1 MPFSRP
7 TLSTLRTQ
15 AMQDITSSDLPNANG
30 FLRRAVLRVLAWVQA
45 GMAYL
50 HFGYLDWI
58 AQQGVPF
65 TCTDEYIDAWAGL
78 KNVLRKAPT
87 AAIGTWVGSG
97 TGAATLPS
105 GTSVLRG
112 GDNFA
117 YVTTATVE
125 VSGGVVSA
133 PIVAVT
139 AGSAGN
145 ADAGTP
151 MSLGTVISGINS
163 AGTASAAITGGSD
176 LQTDA
181 SLRTEM
187 LQAYA
192 APSQGGAKSD
202 YVAWALAVPG
212 VTRAWCNPLGNGAG
226 TVVVYTMFDVAES
239 AHGGFPQG
247 TNGAATGETRASAAT
262 GDQLAVANYIYGPS
276 RQPVTALVYS
286 DAPSPQTL
294 NFSIGGI
301 PAGQQPSASA
311 ALAALLVQKGSPL
324 ADTPIDQSDVDAAIS
339 AVVGTTTFRV
349 TSPTFPQTPTL
360 GNLFVLGTVTYS

>member
-7 TLSTLRTQ
+7 TLSTLRQQ
-15 AMQDITSSDLPNANG
+15 AMNDITSSDLPNANG

-58 AQQGVPF
+58 ARQSVPF
-65 TCTDEYIDAWAGL
+65 TCTDEFIDAWAGL

-87 AAIGTWVGSG
+87 AAIGTWVGTGSPNG
-97 TGAATLPS
+97 TVLPS
-105 GTSVLRG
+105 GTPIQRG
-112 GDNFA
+112 DGFA
-117 YVTTATVE
+117 YITTSAASV
-125 VSGGVVSA
+125 VSGAVSA
-133 PIVAVT
+133 PFQAT
-139 AGSAGN
+139 TTGSVGN
-145 ADAGTP
+145 SDAGTP
-151 MSLGTVISGINS
+151 LTLGTVIAGINS
-163 AGTASAAITGGSD
+163 AGAAPAAITGGSD

-192 APSQGGAKSD
+192 APSQGGSKSD

-212 VTRAWCNPLGNGAG
+212 VTRAWCNPLGMGDG
-226 TVVVYTMFDVAES
+226 TVVVYTMFDVAEA

-247 TNGAATGETRASAAT
+247 SNGVASAETRATPAT
-262 GDQLAVANYIYGPS
+262 GDQLAVANYIFGPG
-276 RQPVTALVYS
+276 RRPVTALVYS
-286 DAPSPQTL
+286 DAPAPQSLAFTV
-294 NFSIGGI
+294 GGI
-301 PAGQQPSASA
+301 PTGQQAAVSV

-324 ADTPIDQSDVDAAIS
+324 ADTAIDQSDADAAIS

-349 TSPTFPQTPTL
+349 TAPTFPQTPTL
-360 GNLFVLGTVTYS
+360 GNLFTLGTVTYT